1 MREAAGQTQ
10 SSAGLLERI
19 RAWLYEGVDT
29 GSQQVNGTLVKVE
42 TGMQND
48 DYVEILSGLN
58 EGDVVLYTG
67 SADTAGN
74 MMSTM
79 VMMPAGGGSGRD
91 SGRGGMPGGF

>member
-48 DYVEILSGLN
+48 DYVETSL
-58 EGDVVLYTG
+58 
-67 SADTAGN
+67 A
-74 MMSTM
+74 
-79 VMMPAGGGSGRD
+79 
-91 SGRGGMPGGF
+91 